1 MVMFSHYYYY
11 VYSSSFGKRR
21 SSFKE
26 FRLFGTEYLSVAT
39 NIVWFIKPI
48 PKNPSPQY
56 KLLLYCIPE
65 TKNLGIL
72 YNVSWMVPAKQDK
85 FLHNLFLFLLFLL
98 VGDGSIVDQR
108 QRVPRLSSSRMRINL
123 SIVDCWRSSCI
134 ASHNV
139 NKTRALHVLSTTHT
153 HRSDMEAA
161 GELVDES
168 NLISQN
174 GEMKQRH

>member
-1 MVMFSHYYYY
+1 
-11 VYSSSFGKRR
+11 
-21 SSFKE
+21 
-26 FRLFGTEYLSVAT
+26 
-39 NIVWFIKPI
+39 
-48 PKNPSPQY
+48 
-56 KLLLYCIPE
+56 
-65 TKNLGIL
+65 
-72 YNVSWMVPAKQDK
+72 MVPAKQDK

-168 NLISQN
+168 NPLSQN